1 MARTPPAGSP
11 AAPDADKPKRL
22 AQIRAVYKLAYARDR
37 RLPLLLLGPGLGVL
51 AVFVGVGVLIGHL
64 VYLAILGVL
73 TAVVLGTT
81 IFGRRANAAVYA
93 QVEGQP
99 GAAAAILQSMRGDWR
114 VTPAVAVTRNYEFVH
129 RAIGRP
135 GVLLVGEGA
144 PARVRELLGQEK
156 KRISRVAPETPIYDV
171 SVGDADGQIT
181 LRKLQA
187 HVAKLP
193 RNLRPKQVD
202 ALEAR
207 LRALGA
213 AGPPMPKGP
222 LPRPGRMPRGR
233 LR

>member
-156 KRISRVAPETPIYDV
+156 RRISRVAPETPIYDV
-171 SVGDADGQIT
+171 SVGDAEGQIS

-202 ALEAR
+202 ALETR